1 MKLTELYRI
10 ICDRRDNP
18 VEGSYTHRLL
28 QAGEDEVLKKIGEEA
43 IEVIIAAKS
52 QGEQRLV
59 EEVSDLAYH
68 VLVLLAQQGIEP
80 AQIEAELE
88 QRHKPAGAR

>member
-1 MKLTELYRI
+1 MKLNELYQI
-10 ICDRRDNP
+10 ICERRDNP
-18 VEGSYTHRLL
+18 AEGSYTRKLL

-43 IEVIIAAKS
+43 IEVIIAAKG

-68 VLVLLAQQGIEP
+68 VLVLLAQQGIDP
-80 AQIEAELE
+80 ALIEAELE
-88 QRHKPAGAR
+88 KRHKPSPGR